1 MTKRVKGREEEG
13 KINAEKCEIQLGTE
27 EDREVKFVLREKKK

>member
-13 KINAEKCEIQLGTE
+13 KVNAEKCEIRVGTE
-27 EDREVKFVLREKKK
+27 EDREVKFELRAKKK